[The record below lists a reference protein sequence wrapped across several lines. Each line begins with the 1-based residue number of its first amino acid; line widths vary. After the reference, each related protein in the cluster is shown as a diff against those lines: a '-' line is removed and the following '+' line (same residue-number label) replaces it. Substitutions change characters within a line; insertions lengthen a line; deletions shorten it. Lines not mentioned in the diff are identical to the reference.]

1 VTALGKLFRTTAFKL
16 SLAFF
21 AIFAI
26 GSGLVLGRVAFS
38 VKGLLD
44 AQIEQVIEA
53 EVNGLQEQFVQ
64 GGVRRLIDTI
74 DKRARE
80 PGSSIY
86 LVKRADGTTVA
97 GNVGDLAPGAL
108 DRAGA
113 LETVYAR
120 AGESEPHRRALMR
133 VVFIR
138 GGELRIVVGRDLEE
152 RERLRHV
159 MGRALVSSLIYL
171 ALFGLAGGLFMAFR
185 VLRRVDAMN
194 ASAQRI
200 MAGDL
205 AQRLP
210 VAGSGDELDRL
221 ASNINAMIARIGELM
236 AGMREVSD
244 NIAHDLKTPL
254 TRLRNHAEDA
264 LRVGREEKD
273 YRAALDRMI
282 EEADG
287 LIRIFN
293 ALLMIARAEA
303 GAASATM
310 TRLDAGEIATS
321 VAELYEPV
329 AEEARL
335 RLDVAVGTG
344 LFLRG
349 NRELVSQAVANLL
362 DNALKYGRP
371 PNGAN
376 ANGEVR
382 VTARRQ
388 GEDIL
393 IEVADRGPGVPAQDR
408 ERVLGRFVRL
418 EESRT
423 APGFGLGLSLAAAV
437 AHLHGGRLRLDD
449 NAPGLRVT
457 LALPAERASADA
469 AR

>member
-1 VTALGKLFRTTAFKL
+1 MTALGKLFRTTAFKL

-86 LVKRADGTTVA
+86 LVKRADGTTVV
-97 GNVGDLAPGAL
+97 GNVGALAPGAL

-113 LETVYAR
+113 LETFYAR
-120 AGESEPHRRALMR
+120 AGESEPHRRALTR

-152 RERLRHV
+152 RERLRKV
-159 MGRALVSSLIYL
+159 MGRALLSSLIYL

-254 TRLRNHAEDA
+254 TRLRNHAENA

-303 GAASATM
+303 GAASAAM

-329 AEEARL
+329 AEEGRL
-335 RLDVAVGTG
+335 RLDVAAGTG

-371 PNGAN
+371 ADQ
-376 ANGEVR
+376 ADASGEVR

-388 GEDIL
+388 GEEIV
-393 IEVADRGPGVPAQDR
+393 IEVADRGPGVPEQDR

-457 LALPAERASADA
+457 LALPAERASADVA
-469 AR
+469 S